1 VKSQYRYQ
9 PSEYTLKR
17 EARNQRQIAIDN
29 SRGKEKPTMT
39 FSLENYVDVPTR
51 LAIALERWPDLRIQE
66 TQNDIVTMP
75 DGSCFL
81 RCTVSVWRDPNDQ
94 LPAIATAAE
103 PYPGKTPYTKNSEFM
118 VGMTS
123 ALGRALGYMGCGVA
137 KSIASR
143 NEIEARQ
150 NPDNPS
156 DVIAPRGKVAAG
168 SAAGHPAAP
177 TGNFA
182 TDKQIRFIKALAKGK
197 ELNDIETLELLHVT
211 LETDDVVLE
220 TLTASQASRVIEAW
234 K

>member
-1 VKSQYRYQ
+1 MAFDLQ
-9 PSEYTLKR
+9 
-17 EARNQRQIAIDN
+17 
-29 SRGKEKPTMT
+29 
-39 FSLENYVDVPTR
+39 NYVDVPTR
-51 LAIALERWPDLRIQE
+51 LAEAYKRWPNLRIQE
-66 TQNDIVTMP
+66 TVNETVTMP
-75 DGSCFL
+75 DGSCFI
-81 RCTVSVWRDPNDQ
+81 RCTITVWRDETDT

-123 ALGRALGYMGCGVA
+123 ALGRALGYMGCGVS

-150 NPDNPS
+150 NPDAPGE
-156 DVIAPRGKVAAG
+156 VIAPQGRAVAG
-168 SAAGHPAAP
+168 SAAGTVSAP

>member
-1 VKSQYRYQ
+1 MAFDLQ
-9 PSEYTLKR
+9 
-17 EARNQRQIAIDN
+17 
-29 SRGKEKPTMT
+29 
-39 FSLENYVDVPTR
+39 NYVDVPTR
-51 LAIALERWPDLRIQE
+51 LAEALKRWPNLRIQE
-66 TQNDIVTMP
+66 TVNETVTMP
-75 DGSCFL
+75 DGSCFI
-81 RCTVSVWRDPNDQ
+81 RCTVTVWRDETDT

-123 ALGRALGYMGCGVA
+123 ALGRALGYMGCGVS

-156 DVIAPRGKVAAG
+156 EVIAPRGKVAAG

-197 ELNDIETLELLHVT
+197 EWSEGDTLLKLHELLGRNDVI
-211 LETDDVVLE
+211 LETM
-220 TLTASQASRVIEAW
+220 TAAEATRVIGEW

>member
-123 ALGRALGYMGCGVA
+123 ALGRALGYMGCGA
-137 KSIASR
+137 NKSIASR
-143 NEIEARQ
+143 NEVMARQ
-150 NPDNPS
+150 DSPS
-156 DVIAPRGKVAAG
+156 ITE
-168 SAAGHPAAP
+168 HPSQP
-177 TGNFA
+177 YTGALA
-182 TDKQIRFIKALAKGK
+182 TAKQLGYIKRLALAKEWDDNETIEQLHKVLGV
-197 ELNDIETLELLHVT
+197 NDVT
-211 LETDDVVLE
+211 VDHM
-220 TLTASQASRVIEAW
+220 TASQASKVIEAW